1 MEPHLPE
8 TTPKTEAETDA
19 DIPKESLAKRLRG
32 VRRVR
37 QEEKIL
43 QEKSFAQRT
52 MERFWKSQGVLY
64 HFLDQAGALFMFI
77 GEFFRRFW
85 RRPFEIKETVNQMDE
100 VGSKSFL
107 LTSVVGLSIGIV
119 LAMQSR
125 GTLARFGA
133 EAFLPSMLAFS
144 VIKEIG
150 PVLTSLV
157 LAGRLGAGIA
167 AELGSMKVTEQI
179 DAMEVAALKPFHY
192 LVVTRV
198 IACVVMFPVMT
209 ILTDVIALCGGFIE
223 TNLST
228 GMDYRLFIGEA
239 FKTMRFV
246 DVTVDTLKTSIF
258 GFIVGIVSCYQGYS
272 VRGGTREVGQAAMQA
287 VVLSSLLILLADVLI
302 VRISLMIFGD
312 VSGG

>member
-1 MEPHLPE
+1 MEPRPLDP
-8 TTPKTEAETDA
+8 DA
-19 DIPKESLAKRLRG
+19 PPPPGSLA
-32 VRRVR
+32 RRTAEARKAR

-52 MERFWKSQGVLY
+52 MDRIRYGQSVLY
-64 HFLDQAGALFMFI
+64 AFLDQAGALFAFV
-77 GEFFRRFW
+77 GAFFARFW
-85 RRPFEIKETVNQMDE
+85 RRPFEVRETINQMDE

-107 LTSVVGLSIGIV
+107 LTSIVGLSIGVV

-133 EAFLPSMLAFS
+133 ESFLPSMLALS
-144 VIKEIG
+144 VFKEIG
-150 PVLTSLV
+150 PVITSLV

-179 DAMEVAALKPFHY
+179 DALEVAALKPFHY

-198 IACVVMFPVMT
+198 VACVVMFPLMT
-209 ILTDVIALCGGFIE
+209 MLTDVIALSGGFIE
-223 TNLST
+223 SNLSAD
-228 GMDYRLFIGEA
+228 MDYRVFIATA
-239 FKTMRFV
+239 FDSMRFA
-246 DVTVDTLKTSIF
+246 DVVVDTLKTSVF
-258 GFIVGIVSCYQGYS
+258 GFIVGIVSCFLGYS

-287 VVLSSLLILLADVLI
+287 VVLSSLLILVADVVI
-302 VRISLMIFGD
+302 VRISLLLFGD